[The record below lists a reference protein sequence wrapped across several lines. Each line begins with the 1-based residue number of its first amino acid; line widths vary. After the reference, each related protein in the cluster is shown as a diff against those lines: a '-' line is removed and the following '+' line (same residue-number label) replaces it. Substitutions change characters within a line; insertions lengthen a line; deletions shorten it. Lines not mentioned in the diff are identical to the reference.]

1 MSTRDESTLR
11 GPSGPD
17 PRGSDPIA
25 GSDLI
30 AGLGLTALSPTEW
43 RVTDAHR
50 DEGDPSAVLGFIQNV
65 GGAFEVT
72 NLARLRERSYFST
85 FGRAAAS
92 LVPGH
97 TTPTSMVVPRQV
109 HA

>member
-1 MSTRDESTLR
+1 MSTRDESILR
-11 GPSGPD
+11 GPSGPH
-17 PRGSDPIA
+17 PGHGLDPIE
-25 GSDLI
+25 
-30 AGLGLTALSPTEW
+30 GLGLTALSPTEW
-43 RVTDAHR
+43 RVTDAHC
-50 DEGDPSAVLGFIQNV
+50 DDDDPSAVLGFIQNV

-92 LVPGH
+92 LVPAQV
-97 TTPTSMVVPRQV
+97 TRTSMAAPRRV

>member
-1 MSTRDESTLR
+1 MSGRDEIMSR
-11 GPSGPD
+11 APSG
-17 PRGSDPIA
+17 RHPIE
-25 GSDLI
+25 GLRPIEGLDL
-30 AGLGLTALSPTEW
+30 TELSPTEW
-43 RVTDAHR
+43 RVTDIHR
-50 DEGDPSAVLGFIQNV
+50 AEGDPSAVLGFIQNV

-92 LVPGH
+92 LLPPH
-97 TTPTSMVVPRQV
+97 TTPTTVTEPRQV